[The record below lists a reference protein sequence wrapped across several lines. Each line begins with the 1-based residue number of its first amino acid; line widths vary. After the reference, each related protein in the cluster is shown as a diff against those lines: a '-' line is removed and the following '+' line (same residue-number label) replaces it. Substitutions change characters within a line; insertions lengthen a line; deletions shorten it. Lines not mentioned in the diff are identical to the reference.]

1 MPNEGRRPRWNSPST
16 WIAVVASGAVAGAI
30 ALAMAPAHAEVAKAT
45 ETLTVTGIE
54 DGQCNTSVGGTTV
67 HVRPGGTVVIRPSFA
82 RLSVDVPGIG
92 PVSLDSGPV
101 ATFVDD
107 VTIGTKHYE
116 LKATRNSTNKKIVLK
131 HFEGTTNISWTS
143 SKIVIAGSL
152 LGDALTVDLTNKNTS
167 VPAKGKLSWSGKI
180 IASKNTDCGVQ
191 LQTPSISVS
200 APGISVGVPGQT
212 LSAPNPVS
220 SLTKVLSKLPHPQ
233 SSSNPAKHPSSGSAG
248 GPPIKY
254 TPPPTTVPQK
264 VMSKAGN
271 NPGGGGGGF
280 VAPKAGNAG
289 GGAAGPVR
297 SSSSTGPKS
306 IANPSPAAKIN
317 HAKSRHLAEPARL
330 GGAQL
335 PVLLAILAILALS
348 MVTATYARRHLL
360 KRHN

>member
-1 MPNEGRRPRWNSPST
+1 MPNEGRRSRWNSPST
-16 WIAVVASGAVAGAI
+16 WIAVVAGGAVAGAI
-30 ALAMAPAHAEVAKAT
+30 ALAMSPAHAEAAKTTA
-45 ETLTVTGIE
+45 TLTLTGLV
-54 DGQCNTSVGGTTV
+54 DSNCQVSVGGTTAY
-67 HVRPGGTVVIRPSFA
+67 VRPGGTVTIKPSLA
-82 RLSVDVPGIG
+82 GLSVSYGGLTIPIT
-92 PVSLDSGPV
+92 SSKV
-101 ATFVDD
+101 ASFRDT
-107 VTIGTKHYE
+107 VTIGKTKHV
-116 LKATRNSTNKKIVLK
+116 LKKSTDKIVLK
-131 HFEGTTNISWTS
+131 NVRHTQAIKWSADAVVLNLG
-143 SKIVIAGSL
+143 L
-152 LGDALTVDLTNKNTS
+152 LGDVTVPLNGSNVS
-167 VPAKGKLSWSGKI
+167 LPAKGKLSWSGKI

-280 VAPKAGNAG
+280 VAPKAGNG
-289 GGAAGPVR
+289 GNGAPAGPAR
-297 SSSSTGPKS
+297 SSSSAGPKS

>member
-30 ALAMAPAHAEVAKAT
+30 ALAMAPAHAEATKAT
-45 ETLTVTGIE
+45 ATLTLTGMV
-54 DGQCNTSVGGTTV
+54 DSNCQVSVGGTTAY
-67 HVRPGGTVVIRPSFA
+67 VRPGGTVTIKPSLA
-82 RLSVDVPGIG
+82 GLSVSYGGLTIPIT
-92 PVSLDSGPV
+92 SSKV
-101 ATFVDD
+101 ASFRDT
-107 VTIGTKHYE
+107 VTIGQKKHVLE
-116 LKATRNSTNKKIVLK
+116 KSTDQIVLK
-131 HFEGTTNISWTS
+131 NVQHTQQIEWSADAVVLNLPWPLGTVTVKLN
-143 SKIVIAGSL
+143 GSNVSL
-152 LGDALTVDLTNKNTS
+152 
-167 VPAKGKLSWSGKI
+167 PAKGKLSWSGKI

-233 SSSNPAKHPSSGSAG
+233 SSSSPAKHPSSGSAG